1 MADEVFVGSHLKT
14 FTGPAGA
21 KGNASGYGQNGSI
34 IPSSLLPGQT
44 KPPIADVSPPQHGVE
59 SLRPEDTLAHRV
71 KMDGDK
77 AAPYARHDGLVAR
90 TVDSGS
96 PGGVIGSKTNHS
108 PKR

>member
-1 MADEVFVGSHLKT
+1 MATDTEIKASHEK
-14 FTGPAGA
+14 A
-21 KGNASGYGQNGSI
+21 KNAFGQNGYQGA
-34 IPSSLLPGQT
+34 SSLLPGQT

-71 KMDGDK
+71 KMGADGK
-77 AAPYARHDGLVAR
+77 AAGYAAHDGLVAR

-96 PGGVIGSKTNHS
+96 PGGVISSKTNHS